1 MNHFME
7 PFVFRKTIALEP
19 FFWNYSFQQ
28 FFSVDFRLKCQRNHA
43 IMGDNDIG
51 SAMT

>member
-7 PFVFRKTIALEP
+7 PFVFRKTIILKP
-19 FFWNYSFQQ
+19 FFLGPSF
-28 FFSVDFRLKCQRNHA
+28 FVGFRLKCQRNHA
-43 IMGDNDIG
+43 IMGGNGIG

>member
-7 PFVFRKTIALEP
+7 PFVLRKTTVLGP
-19 FFWNYSFQQ
+19 FFCNYSLL

-43 IMGDNDIG
+43 IMSGNDIG
-51 SAMT
+51 SVMT